1 MCNLA
6 VHGMLKGDAASVL
19 EDAVLL
25 GETSKRKA
33 RLANR
38 MIAPCIFYWRGT
50 VAAWRNLWRNLWRG
64 LRRGL
69 RRGLCEAFCRCCC
82 PPFCRPAH
90 WRHGRAAREGRRR
103 KKKRKKNKKRRSKR
117 RGGEW
122 G

>member
-1 MCNLA
+1 
-6 VHGMLKGDAASVL
+6 MLKGDAASVL

-38 MIAPCIFYWRGT
+38 IIAPCIFYWRGT
-50 VAAWRNLWRNLWRG
+50 VAAWRNLWRDLW
-64 LRRGL
+64 
-69 RRGLCEAFCRCCC
+69 RGLCEACCRCCC